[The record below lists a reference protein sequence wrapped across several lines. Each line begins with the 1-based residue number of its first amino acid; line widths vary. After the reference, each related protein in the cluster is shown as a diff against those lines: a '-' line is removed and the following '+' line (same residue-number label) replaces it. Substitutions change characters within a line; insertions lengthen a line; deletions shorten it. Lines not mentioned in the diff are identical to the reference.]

1 MSSRAAIR
9 YAKALLEQAGEANIQ
24 DVIFGDMRSVYDTI
38 QGSRELQ
45 VALQSPVI
53 KAEDKKQI
61 LEKIFTDQD
70 KLTLSLIRVLAAN
83 RRTDILGQVAKSFV
97 DLYKTQKGIKDA
109 KVITAVP
116 LTDAMEEKVMA
127 KVKQLTGSQ
136 SVTLTNEV
144 DANILGGFILR
155 VGDVQYDASI
165 RNQFENLKKR
175 IYIII
180 GVL

>member
-1 MSSRAAIR
+1 
-9 YAKALLEQAGEANIQ
+9 
-24 DVIFGDMRSVYDTI
+24 
-38 QGSRELQ
+38 
-45 VALQSPVI
+45 
-53 KAEDKKQI
+53 

-165 RNQFENLKKR
+165 RNQFENLKKQFTSQ
-175 IYIII
+175 YN
-180 GVL
+180 

>member
-83 RRTDILGQVAKSFV
+83 RRTDILGRVAKSFV

-165 RNQFENLKKR
+165 RNQFENLKKQFTSQ
-175 IYIII
+175 YN
-180 GVL
+180 

>member
-61 LEKIFTDQD
+61 LEKIFTNQD
-70 KLTLSLIRVLAAN
+70 KLTLSLISVLAVNKRA
-83 RRTDILGQVAKSFV
+83 DILSQVAKSFV
-97 DLYKTQKGIKDA
+97 DLYKEQKGIKDA

-127 KVKQLTGSQ
+127 KVRELTGSQ
-136 SVTLTNEV
+136 SITLTNEV

-155 VGDVQYDASI
+155 IGDTQYDASI
-165 RNQFENLKKR
+165 RNQFENLKKQFTTQ
-175 IYIII
+175 YN
-180 GVL
+180 

>member
-155 VGDVQYDASI
+155 VGDV
-165 RNQFENLKKR
+165 
-175 IYIII
+175 
-180 GVL
+180 

>member
-116 LTDAMEEKVMA
+116 LTGAMEEKVMA

-165 RNQFENLKKR
+165 RNQFENLKKQFTSQ
-175 IYIII
+175 YN
-180 GVL
+180 

>member
-24 DVIFGDMRSVYDTI
+24 DVIFGDMRSVYNTI

-83 RRTDILGQVAKSFV
+83 RRSDILGQVAKSYV

-116 LTDAMEEKVMA
+116 LTDALEEKVMA

-165 RNQFENLKKR
+165 RNQFENLKKQFTTQ
-175 IYIII
+175 YN
-180 GVL
+180 

>member
-165 RNQFENLKKR
+165 RNQFENLKKQFTSQ
-175 IYIII
+175 YN
-180 GVL
+180 